1 MLVLDSWL
9 KKLKDRFNKKE
20 PEGENIP
27 ENWVPELL
35 QKQTTEIQEDGTV
48 KVIYEEKK
56 DKRYIA
62 RRIKRFVTMILIL
75 ANFIMLVTCFFVQG
89 GIMAPFFG
97 GNVVFLSDY
106 FWKTRPMT
114 EDRYKNLENHR

>member
-1 MLVLDSWL
+1 MALDSWL
-9 KKLKDRFNKKE
+9 KKFKDRFRKKE

-27 ENWVPELL
+27 KNWVPELQ
-35 QKQTTEIQEDGTV
+35 QKEKTEIQEDGTV

-56 DKRYIA
+56 DKRYLT
-62 RRIKRFVTMILIL
+62 RRIKRLITMILII

-97 GNVVFLSDY
+97 GNTIFLSDY
-106 FWKTRPMT
+106 FWKTRPMP
-114 EDRYKNLENHR
+114 LEEYR